1 MDEKTAFEIL
11 NLKDFASFEDAKKAY
26 RTLAKK
32 YHPDIVGKDPWP
44 GNDAG
49 ARMKEINLA
58 FRYLAPRLKLNK
70 TSKNIKEKIKGKKTE
85 EEKPIK
91 TEKGRFFVSLSKIF
105 GDFFKSVPKKEQT
118 HVFKSKLKK
127 EKTLRKPKCRTNLE
141 KACFDDVFKSVNKG
155 NPFELKKT
163 VKSKRKRS
171 LQKSSSSPYNGYQ
184 KFMALKRKM
193 KAGQARRDQNMGI
206 TRVEKIES
214 IKPVNPVP
222 GD

>member
-1 MDEKTAFEIL
+1 MTDQTKQAVYDLENPDFSAWFTAFF
-11 NLKDFASFEDAKKAY
+11 LKNHIDPFAYTAKVASREQIEFMVYPENDERYYPCSDRMFNAIMSRKYPPYLKKQYEKVLARIISMIDELIDLEYDNRFLKA
-26 RTLAKK
+26 L
-32 YHPDIVGKDPWP
+32 V
-44 GNDAG
+44 
-49 ARMKEINLA
+49 
-58 FRYLAPRLKLNK
+58 
-70 TSKNIKEKIKGKKTE
+70 KIKYE
-85 EEKPIK
+85 DEI
-91 TEKGRFFVSLSKIF
+91 
-105 GDFFKSVPKKEQT
+105 
-118 HVFKSKLKK
+118 
-127 EKTLRKPKCRTNLE
+127 RTGLLIPSRLE